1 MQKRTL
7 FSRID
12 KQIII
17 REIIYRNRYKK
28 NTPLYSLLSVKFN
41 KSIVTHHLQFV
52 QSITLNFSINRS

>member
-17 REIIYRNRYKK
+17 REIMYRNRYKK
-28 NTPLYSLLSVKFN
+28 KYIALFAA
-41 KSIVTHHLQFV
+41 
-52 QSITLNFSINRS
+52 FSKIQ

>member
-1 MQKRTL
+1 M
-7 FSRID
+7 
-12 KQIII
+12 
-17 REIIYRNRYKK
+17 YRNRYKK